1 MTLGIKGFLAITL
14 LLLSC
19 SGASSE
25 EFRMSENQQD
35 VSQENIPVVTL
46 SALDKITTQ
55 LSNIEVKRDQT
66 VLFGTLEITLRHC
79 KKSPPEEAPETVAF
93 LEIMDVGHDNLKTRV
108 FSGWMFASSPA
119 LSPLEHPVYD
129 VWVKDCKIISGSE
142 SVGKE

>member
-1 MTLGIKGFLAITL
+1 MNFYVKGLMAFSL

-19 SGASSE
+19 ANSLSE
-25 EFRMSENQQD
+25 EYEIFENQQD
-35 VSQENIPVVTL
+35 ISVVTL

-55 LSNIEVKRDQT
+55 LSTIEVRQDQT
-66 VLFGTLEITLRHC
+66 VRFGTLEITLRYC
-79 KKSPPEEAPETVAF
+79 RKNPPEETPETVAF
-93 LEIMDVGHDNLKTRV
+93 LEITDVGHNNQNRKV

-142 SVGKE
+142 SMGKE